1 MRYKTF
7 TDDNETVV
15 VVSSYAGKAV
25 RGIAKCCPN
34 DEFDYEKGEELARAR
49 CDQKVAKKRYKNAMK
64 CYDDAKEWFKMAESY
79 LLDMREYAAS
89 SEKEFYKAEAN
100 LKSVLTKLK

>member
-1 MRYKTF
+1 
-7 TDDNETVV
+7 
-15 VVSSYAGKAV
+15 
-25 RGIAKCCPN
+25 
-34 DEFDYEKGEELARAR
+34 
-49 CDQKVAKKRYKNAMK
+49 MK